1 VNHTA
6 SDFKQRKTALL
17 SRCAAAQSLSN
28 AAQIHQHLKWLS
40 DLCDDTLKSLWQQAG
55 IPPDFSLL
63 AVGGYGRQALFP
75 YSDVDV
81 LVLLRAGLGLPEG
94 SFGRRGMRG
103 SRMSISRCLARSMH

>member
-1 VNHTA
+1 MNHTA

-28 AAQIHQHLKWLS
+28 ATQIHQHLKWLS
-40 DLCDDTLKSLWQQAG
+40 DLCDDTLKSLWQQAS

-81 LVLLRAGLGLPEG
+81 LVLLPDDIQLETDAPLKHRIEAFIGNY
-94 SFGRRGMRG
+94 FF
-103 SRMSISRCLARSMH
+103 

>member
-1 VNHTA
+1 VNHTV

-40 DLCDDTLKSLWQQAG
+40 DLCDETLKSLWQQAG

-63 AVGGYGRQALFP
+63 AVGGYGRGAVVSFFCLGGSPPPIYPRLRCPEIVRGTGNLFFQQ
-75 YSDVDV
+75 S
-81 LVLLRAGLGLPEG
+81 G
-94 SFGRRGMRG
+94 
-103 SRMSISRCLARSMH
+103 